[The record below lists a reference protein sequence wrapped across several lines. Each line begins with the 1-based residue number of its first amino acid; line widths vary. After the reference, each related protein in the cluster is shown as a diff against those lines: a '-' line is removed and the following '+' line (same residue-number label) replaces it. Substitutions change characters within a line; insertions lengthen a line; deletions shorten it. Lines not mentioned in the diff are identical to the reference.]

1 METPR
6 SQSLRAEV
14 EARVKP
20 FCEGWSDVRLAEVVD
35 HIVAVTLKYDR
46 IVSRP
51 VAVNTRFS
59 ERMIVQMNEL
69 ADRSAD
75 VRDELRT
82 D

>member
-6 SQSLRAEV
+6 AQALRAEV

-20 FCEGWSDVRLAEVVD
+20 FCEGWSAVRLAEVVD

-46 IVSRP
+46 IITKP
-51 VAVNTRFS
+51 VVLNTGFS

-69 ADRSAD
+69 ADRS
-75 VRDELRT
+75 VGLRDELRT